1 MSTTPREQPERSPCI
16 KGPSLNFLSIMNL
29 SKKMAKCSREQP
41 PGDDVRG
48 PDPLLPPLPDVR
60 AADDAGAA
68 QPALRQGR
76 QDHGEIPVKDRYMR
90 TWAVAL

>member
-1 MSTTPREQPERSPCI
+1 
-16 KGPSLNFLSIMNL
+16 
-29 SKKMAKCSREQP
+29 MAKCSREQP

-76 QDHGEIPVKDRYMR
+76 QDHGEIPVKDRYSR
-90 TWAVAL
+90 TWAVARSVSYVDVNLNYRVSYHVVHKVVLTLKLL